1 VPTNVTMQIP
11 TTDADTPLSAGDTP
25 SPLTLLLN
33 TNRGLL
39 LSGLQFPYQ
48 TDIKVVSG
56 KLTLAAANALP
67 RQLPAGSSTLL
78 PANKRFDL
86 LLLPTIGVTAKGQ
99 CQIALDRA
107 STHPG
112 DYRRLLSRESAR
124 LVFESPADAWTA
136 ALLAERLGMSATR
149 FRARLFVE
157 NTGVRCIVKMQRMMR
172 ALTMLLTT
180 DLPIERIATS
190 SGWPNGRALKLALH
204 DGLLTDIARIERVQ
218 PKPVPLNLL
227 EGRFWCTTPPLL
239 FCNGYDR
246 RVSSANGVSN

>member
-1 VPTNVTMQIP
+1 MQTPTI
-11 TTDADTPLSAGDTP
+11 DADTPASAGDTP

-33 TNRGLL
+33 TSRGLL

-48 TDIKVVSG
+48 TDIKIVSG

-67 RQLPAGSSTLL
+67 RQLPAGSNTRV
-78 PANKRFDL
+78 PANKRFDI
-86 LLLPTIGVTAKGQ
+86 LLLPTIGVTAKGR
-99 CQIALDRA
+99 CQMTLDRT

-112 DYRRLLSRESAR
+112 DSRRLLSRESAR

-136 ALLAERLGMSATR
+136 ALLAERLSMSAAR

-157 NTGVRCIVKMQRMMR
+157 NTGARCIIKTQRMMH

-190 SGWPNGRALKLALH
+190 SGWPSARALKLALH
-204 DGLLTDIARIERVQ
+204 DGLLTEIARIERVQ

-227 EGRFWCTTPPLL
+227 EGRFWCATPPLP

-246 RVSSANGVSN
+246 RASGANGVSN